1 MLRVTYTRKT
11 GNTTTGKYNRIMA
24 RQLQQLLK
32 RVTPRDT
39 GRLVRGWRISNY
51 NSRSFTVEDTVF
63 YGYWVD
69 QGNTRGLV
77 GREFVDKGVA
87 RFESW
92 YSGQY
97 GNDISNDY
105 TIKITRTEG

>member
-1 MLRVTYTRKT
+1 MLSVTYRIRSGRTTSTRNNQLAK
-11 GNTTTGKYNRIMA
+11 
-24 RQLQQLLK
+24 QLQRILK

-39 GRLVRGWRISNY
+39 GRLIRGWRVSNY
-51 NSRSFTVEDTVF
+51 NSYSFTVEDTVF

-77 GREFVDKGVA
+77 GRQFVDKGI
-87 RFESW
+87 RQFENW

-97 GNDISNDY
+97 GHNLTKDY
-105 TIKITRTEG
+105 TVTVDRTEG